1 MHPRCQ
7 ENSTQGEPWV
17 CARRRRAGVEETS
30 LGTGTGHAGLKRGG
44 VDKDTAQK
52 ILKVWEETGAK
63 SPDQLRKLLV
73 GRSLKAAGLVGFQT
87 LLDAGTAPDYLA
99 GAFLKAQ
106 KS

>member
-1 MHPRCQ
+1 M
-7 ENSTQGEPWV
+7 GI
-17 CARRRRAGVEETS
+17 
-30 LGTGTGHAGLKRGG
+30 GTDDAGLKRGG

-87 LLDAGTAPDYLA
+87 LLDAGTAPACLVSA
-99 GAFLKAQ
+99 CLKGQ
-106 KS
+106 